1 MTISNPKL
9 LKAEDTLDPISGVN
23 YKINSLFSVTPSW
36 HNHDFMEVFLISK
49 GAIRHLINGKEQKL
63 VEGDLVFIRP
73 EDTHSFR
80 QYRDSECELINL
92 AFHANWFNEMNIF
105 FQPEFSLESALKEYL
120 PEIKRLGL
128 AEKKYMYDRMT
139 EGGEKLLQNP
149 AEAGVYFKILT
160 AEILSMFKKRKVGD
174 GHISVLPAWMERI
187 LMEMKKKENFKKGL
201 SALRKIACRSDE
213 HTSRSFRLYL
223 KTTPTDFINELRI
236 KYAAS
241 CLLNSDE
248 KIDFIAIDSG
258 FDNLSHFY
266 HTFKK
271 TYGSSP
277 RKYRLLN
284 RKNAVI
290 V

>member
-1 MTISNPKL
+1 MENIRL
-9 LKAEDTLDPISGVN
+9 LKAQTTLDPVSGVN
-23 YKINSLFSVTPSW
+23 YKINTIFSVSSQGHT
-36 HNHDFMEVFLISK
+36 HDFMEVFLISK
-49 GAIRHLINGKEQKL
+49 GSIRHLVNGKEQKL
-63 VEGDLVFIRP
+63 AEGDLVFMRP
-73 EDTHSFR
+73 EDTHFFK
-80 QYRDSECELINL
+80 QYRDSGCELVNL
-92 AFHANWFNEMNIF
+92 AFNVSLFNEINIF
-105 FQPEFSLESALKEYL
+105 FQPEFSLDAAMKEYL
-120 PEIKRLGL
+120 PAIVRLGP
-128 AEKKYMYDRMT
+128 AEKKYLYGRMT
-139 EGGEKLLQNP
+139 EGGERLLQNP
-149 AEAGVYFKILT
+149 SDAGVYFKILV
-160 AEILSMFKKRKVGD
+160 AEILSMFKRKKSGD
-174 GHISVLPAWMERI
+174 EAARNLPVWMERI

-223 KTTPTDFINELRI
+223 DTTPTDFINELRI

-266 HTFKK
+266 HMFKK
-271 TYGSSP
+271 VYGSSP
-277 RKYRLLN
+277 RKYRLKN

>member
-1 MTISNPKL
+1 MDNARL
-9 LKAEDTLDPISGVN
+9 LKAETTLDPVSGVN
-23 YKINSLFSVTPSW
+23 YKINSIFSVSSGSHT
-36 HNHDFMEVFLISK
+36 HDFMEVFLISK
-49 GAIRHLINGKEQKL
+49 GSIRHLINGKEQRL
-63 VEGDLVFIRP
+63 IEGDLVFIRA

-92 AFHANWFNEMNIF
+92 AFNVSLFKEINIF

-120 PEIKRLGL
+120 PVIKSLGST
-128 AEKKYMYDRMT
+128 EKKYLYERMT
-139 EGGEKLLQNP
+139 EGGERLLQNP

-160 AEILSMFKKRKVGD
+160 AEVLSMFKKRKTGD
-174 GHISVLPAWMERI
+174 VHAGNLPVWMERI
-187 LMEMKKKENFKKGL
+187 LTEMKKKDNFKKGL
-201 SALRKIACRSDE
+201 LALRKLACRSDE
-213 HTSRSFRLYL
+213 HTSRSFRLYQN
-223 KTTPTDFINELRI
+223 TTPTDFINELRI

-248 KIDFIAIDSG
+248 KIDFIAIDAG

-271 TYGSSP
+271 IYGSSP

-284 RKNAVI
+284 RKNTVI